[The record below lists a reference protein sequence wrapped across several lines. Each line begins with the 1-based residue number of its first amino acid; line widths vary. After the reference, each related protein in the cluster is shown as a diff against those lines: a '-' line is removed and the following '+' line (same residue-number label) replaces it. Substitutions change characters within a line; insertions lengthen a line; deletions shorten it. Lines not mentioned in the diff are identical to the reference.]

1 MIYSALM
8 GERQIFGR
16 SIRPRRRRGYPVLHG
31 VCAPPYNR
39 RRWVGQG
46 DADRN
51 PADQNPAAVGAGPVY
66 SSYAHLIDLL
76 AQGWQIEPPVYI
88 RPRWRSRL
96 RKMKENTYHF
106 VLWQGDS
113 VNLVSVVDCPE
124 IEGFLA
130 ANLLAVD
137 RL

>member
-8 GERQIFGR
+8 GERQM
-16 SIRPRRRRGYPVLHG
+16 
-31 VCAPPYNR
+31 
-39 RRWVGQG
+39 
-46 DADRN
+46 
-51 PADQNPAAVGAGPVY
+51 Y
-66 SSYAHLIDLL
+66 SSYAHLVDLL

-88 RPRWRSRL
+88 RPRWRYRL